1 MIQTQEQIKTQKVS
15 YVSWYHDPLGFTDV
29 TVQTLDMGD
38 HPDYMT
44 SKLSAFDS
52 GMEKL
57 SNSKVLEYPF
67 QY

>member
-15 YVSWYHDPLGFTDV
+15 YVSWYHDPQGFTDM
-29 TVQTLDMGD
+29 TFQILDMGN
-38 HPDYMT
+38 HPEYMT

-52 GMEKL
+52 RMEKL
-57 SNSKVLEYPF
+57 SNLKILEFPF